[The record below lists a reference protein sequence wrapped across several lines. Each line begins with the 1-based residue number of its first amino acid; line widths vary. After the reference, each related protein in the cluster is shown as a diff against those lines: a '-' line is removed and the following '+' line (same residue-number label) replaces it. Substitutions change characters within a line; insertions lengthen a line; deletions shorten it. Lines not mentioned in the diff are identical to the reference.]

1 MKLFTRE
8 QLQLWDKATIEHHYT
23 ASSELMQVA
32 ARLCTEMLLEKVQGS
47 MYVFFCGTG
56 NNGGDGLAMAHI
68 LHNQQIAVHVIV
80 VGDPARGSADF
91 RENLQQAID
100 GDLPLNFMNAS
111 PSELNLDKD
120 AVIVDAIFGLGLN
133 RKVEGWI
140 AQLIMTI
147 NELPNCVV
155 SIDVPS
161 GLMADALVEQSG
173 AIIAADI
180 TLTFELPKRSM
191 LFPEND
197 KFVGRMSIVHLA
209 LDESFH
215 DETLCTW
222 TYLDDAEVRP
232 LLRERNKFAHKG
244 SYGHLHVIAGSRG
257 MMGACTLACYAAM
270 RTGAGK
276 VTASVTEGGL
286 HVLQTAV
293 PEVLC
298 SVVNGDHELAHFI
311 QVEGATALV
320 LGPGCGPGKGP
331 TALVDQ
337 VLSQG
342 PTQLLLDADALN
354 IIARE
359 GWQSR
364 IPKGAI
370 LTPHVGEFDRLFGK
384 HNNHFERLESQL
396 RASSEL
402 SIFIVLKG
410 ANTRITTPLG
420 AVYINATGNPGMAT
434 AGSGDVLSG
443 IIGGLLVQGYG
454 AHDSTLLGVFLH
466 GLAGDVAADTR
477 GMESLI
483 ARDIIEYIGDA
494 YAFIRG
500 TQSQED

>member
-8 QLQLWDKATIEHHYT
+8 QLQLWDSATIERHYN

-32 ARLCTEMLLEKVQGS
+32 ANLCTETLLDCAQGS

-56 NNGGDGLAMAHI
+56 NNGGDGLAMAHL

-91 RENLQQAID
+91 RQNLQHAID
-100 GDLPLNFMNAS
+100 GDLPLHFMNAA

-120 AVIVDAIFGLGLN
+120 AVVVDAIFGLGLN
-133 RKVEGWI
+133 RKIDGWI

-155 SIDVPS
+155 SIDIPS
-161 GLMADALVEQSG
+161 GLIADALVEQSG
-173 AIIAADI
+173 AIISADY
-180 TLTFELPKRSM
+180 TLTLELPKRSM

-197 KFVGRMSIVHLA
+197 KYVGKMIVVHLA

-215 DETLCTW
+215 VETPCAW
-222 TYLDDAEVRP
+222 KYLDDAEVRP
-232 LLRERNKFAHKG
+232 LLLERQKFAHKG

-276 VTASVTEGGL
+276 VTASVTQGGL
-286 HVLQTAV
+286 YVLQTAV

-298 SVVNGDHELAHFI
+298 SVVDGDDELAGFTR
-311 QVEGATALV
+311 VEGVNALL
-320 LGPGCGPGKGP
+320 LGPGCGLGKDA

-337 VLSQG
+337 VLSLMH
-342 PTQLLLDADALN
+342 TQLLIDADALN
-354 IIARE
+354 IIARK

-370 LTPHVGEFDRLFGK
+370 LTPHIGEFDRLFGK
-384 HNNHFERLESQL
+384 HNNHFERLETQL

-402 SIFIVLKG
+402 NVTIVVKG
-410 ANTRITTPLG
+410 ANSRITTPLG

-443 IIGGLLVQGYG
+443 IIGGLLVQGYS
-454 AHDSTLLGVFLH
+454 AHDASLLGVFLH
-466 GLAGDVAADTR
+466 GLAGDIAADTR

-494 YAFIRG
+494 YAFIREAH
-500 TQSQED
+500 SQEG